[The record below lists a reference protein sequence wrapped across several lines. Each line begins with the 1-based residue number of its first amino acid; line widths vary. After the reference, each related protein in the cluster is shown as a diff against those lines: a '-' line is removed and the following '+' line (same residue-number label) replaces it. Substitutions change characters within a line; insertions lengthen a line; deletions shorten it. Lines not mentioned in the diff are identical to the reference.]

1 MTSRLLCALAG
12 TVPGFE
18 FNSLRRWL
26 SLPGQFEQLMGAAT
40 TIASTRDETS
50 LIDEIG
56 FGEP

>member
-1 MTSRLLCALAG
+1 MTARLLCALAG

-26 SLPGQFEQLMGAAT
+26 AAPGQFEQLMGIAT
-40 TIASTRDETS
+40 TVAPTRDETGPT
-50 LIDEIG
+50 EQIG